1 MPRPRRELLKS
12 LAEYTLPIEPVLVE
26 LREYGWGAEAPLFTI
41 TRRHVLGILSRYL
54 GGNSPPSTSR
64 TGADLV
70 ECRVDL
76 GYERGFEDALQ
87 RALFELANPN
97 LTEPVTP
104 KVAEA
109 LQNRLS

>member
-1 MPRPRRELLKS
+1 MGRGGSAFHNHAAARSGYP
-12 LAEYTLPIEPVLVE
+12 LALSGGQLTSE
-26 LREYGWGAEAPLFTI
+26 
-41 TRRHVLGILSRYL
+41 HV
-54 GGNSPPSTSR
+54 TDW
-64 TGADLV
+64 ADLV